1 VAKAMKHRPFRL
13 SDAIL
18 LVIAVAVGLWRN
30 RVVWYSAFPW
40 TKVKLHFSVEYALIL
55 VMPLVAATTVAVV
68 AMQMVKPR
76 PSFRRLGRQPG
87 AVACLVASAALLL
100 IALWFAT
107 TMITGRALEFSQ
119 NVTRLSNGGVRASA
133 GVLKFRDTGRWLNVY
148 GDRVGFTVAGAWL
161 YLSLAGLWR
170 SEATWIDRLG
180 RAMGWLWISLA
191 VALWSRAL
199 LLCTGVSI
207 TCNN

>member
-13 SDAIL
+13 SDAMM

-30 RVVWYSAFPW
+30 QVVWYAAFPW
-40 TKVKLHFSVEYALIL
+40 TTVKLHFSVEYALIL
-55 VMPLVAATTVAVV
+55 VMPHVAATTVAVV
-68 AMQMVKPR
+68 AMRMTKPR

-107 TMITGRALEFSQ
+107 TMMTGRALTFSQ
-119 NVTRLSNGGVRASA
+119 NVTRLPGGSVIASGGVLR
-133 GVLKFRDTGRWLNVY
+133 FPDTGRWLIVY

-170 SEATWIDRLG
+170 SESTWIDRLG
-180 RAMGWLWISLA
+180 RAMGWLWIILA
-191 VALWSRAL
+191 VAPWWRSL
-199 LLCTGVSI
+199 LL
-207 TCNN
+207 

>member
-1 VAKAMKHRPFRL
+1 MILSDRRPRRSGPPLHRPLRL
-13 SDAIL
+13 SDAML

-30 RVVWYSAFPW
+30 QVVSYSAFPW
-40 TKVKLHFSVEYALIL
+40 TTVKLHFSVEYALIL
-55 VMPLVAATTVAVV
+55 VMPHVGATTVAVL
-68 AMQMVKPR
+68 AMRMMKPR
-76 PSFRRLGRQPG
+76 PSFRGLGHQPG

-107 TMITGRALEFSQ
+107 TMMTGRALAFSQ
-119 NVTRLSNGGVRASA
+119 NVTRLPGGGVIASG
-133 GVLKFRDTGRWLNVY
+133 GVLRFPDTGRWLIVY

-180 RAMGWLWISLA
+180 RAMGWLWIILA
-191 VALWSRAL
+191 VALWCRTL
-199 LLCTGVSI
+199 LL
-207 TCNN
+207 